1 MKIGEL
7 SAATGV
13 SRDALRLY
21 ERRGLIRADR
31 RDNGYR
37 DYPETAETLVGI
49 IRQAQALGFTLA
61 EIGEITASL
70 SSGHLGSDAIAAL
83 LRDKIAL
90 LDARLQQMTDLRAL
104 LLDRLETACPLQLT
118 PSAESGPSSSNP
130 ATPGSR

>member
-1 MKIGEL
+1 MRIGEL
-7 SAATGV
+7 AAATGV

-37 DYPETAETLVGI
+37 DYPEATATLVGI

-61 EIGEITASL
+61 EIGEITRSL
-70 SSGHLGSDAIAAL
+70 NGNGLGSEQIADL
-83 LRDKIAL
+83 LRDKIAV
-90 LDARLQQMTDLRAL
+90 LDARLRQITELRNML
-104 LLDRLETACPLQLT
+104 QTRLRNACPLQLGS
-118 PSAESGPSSSNP
+118 SAGASDKSA